1 MSERARRKA
10 QHSAEVA
17 ERDERRAK
25 ALGSGVTL
33 DAIRATEAF
42 RESLGITGQ
51 TPRGSAAYVITA
63 SRNRYEWFDFRT
75 LSDCDAGRAFEA
87 LLEARQDARLAGWCL
102 TLYRGERDGQFTMS
116 MLAELS
122 ELL

>member
-10 QHSAEVA
+10 QHSTEQA

-25 ALGSGVTL
+25 ALGGGVTL
-33 DAIRATEAF
+33 DAIRATEGF
-42 RESLGITGQ
+42 RARLGIDGQ
-51 TPRGSAAYVITA
+51 APRGSAAYVITA

-87 LLEARQDARLAGWCL
+87 LIDARQDTRLAGWAL
-102 TLYRGERDGQFTMS
+102 TLYQGERDGKECLTAI
-116 MLAELS
+116 AELS